1 MWKTE
6 ENMQFFLI
14 TAWISVLDN
23 WIKEKREHNKEK
35 KEYLN
40 GYVQI
45 TTYHNYGAFLNS
57 GDKRPFLVKVVSVLL
72 SLGLTILF
80 LLTFTSYGKKELRL
94 GLAFLLGGAYSNTY
108 DRLKRGY
115 VVDYLNFPKLPGR
128 LKTIVYNLSDFAII
142 IGACLI
148 IIKQK

>member
-1 MWKTE
+1 
-6 ENMQFFLI
+6 MQCFLI
-14 TAWISVLDN
+14 TACITALDN
-23 WIKEKREHNKEK
+23 LIKEKREKNQEK
-35 KEYLN
+35 REYMDGN
-40 GYVQI
+40 IQI

-57 GDKRPFLVKVVSVLL
+57 GDKKPFFVKIISVLL

-80 LLTFTSYGKKELRL
+80 LLTFTTYGKKELRL

-108 DRLKRGY
+108 DRIKRGY

-128 LKTIVYNLSDFAII
+128 LKTIVYNISDFCIML
-142 IGACLI
+142 GACLI

>member
-1 MWKTE
+1 
-6 ENMQFFLI
+6 MQFFLI
-14 TAWISVLDN
+14 TAWFALLDN
-23 WIKEKREHNKEK
+23 WIKEKREQNRDK

-40 GYVQI
+40 GAVRI

-57 GDKRPFLVKVVSVLL
+57 GDKKPFLVKLVSILL
-72 SLGLTILF
+72 SLGLTVLF
-80 LLTFTSYGKKELRL
+80 LLSFTQYGKKELQL

-115 VVDYLNFPKLPGR
+115 VVDYLSFPRLPGK
-128 LKTIVYNLSDFAII
+128 LKTVVYNISDFCILL
-142 IGACLI
+142 GACLI

>member
-1 MWKTE
+1 
-6 ENMQFFLI
+6 MQFFLI
-14 TAWISVLDN
+14 TAGICVLDN
-23 WIKEKREHNKEK
+23 WIKEKREQNQQK

-40 GYVQI
+40 GNVQV

-57 GDKRPFLVKVVSVLL
+57 GDKKPFLVKMVSVLL
-72 SLGLTILF
+72 SLGLTMLF
-80 LLTFTSYGKKELRL
+80 LLSFTRYGKKELQL

-115 VVDYLNFPKLPGR
+115 VVDYLNFPKLPGK
-128 LKTIVYNLSDFAII
+128 LKTVVYNLSDFSIVL
-142 IGACLI
+142 GACLI

>member
-1 MWKTE
+1 
-6 ENMQFFLI
+6 MQFFLI
-14 TAWISVLDN
+14 PACIAALDN
-23 WIKEKREHNKEK
+23 RIKEKRESNHEK
-35 KEYLN
+35 KEYVN
-40 GYVQI
+40 GHVRI

-57 GDKRPFLVKVVSVLL
+57 GDKKPFLVKFVSVLL

-94 GLAFLLGGAYSNTY
+94 GLALLLGGAYSNTY

-128 LKTIVYNLSDFAII
+128 LKTIVYNISDFSII
-142 IGACLI
+142 LGACLI